1 MAKTMKTA
9 GETATTA
16 TNLDNLVEDVKIA
29 EELVSETIC
38 EYTSLDVWRD
48 VEGFEGRYEVSLWG
62 YIRFAD
68 RPDKRNVKCRQNGNY
83 LTASLYH
90 KGNTKSTYAK
100 VHMLVANAFVPN
112 PEGYTYVRHKNGK
125 LLDNRADNLE
135 WVETEPKKRKRRKS
149 KRTSKTVYVS
159 PILEVSDGDVL
170 DGDVLEGDVLEGDV
184 LECDVAEGYVPE
196 GESSEV
202 EVSDD
207 ALLKSGEADGEL
219 WKDVMGY
226 EGLYKISKS
235 GMLVSFWHKKPRF
248 IKAKSFSNRN
258 SGYLLEYQLRGRDR
272 KSRSRMAHMLVAEHF
287 VPNPMGYKHVM
298 HIDGN
303 PRNNNADN
311 LRWTERSVKHRVEK
325 SETYKKYAGKHNLMT
340 TQEVVQYYTDGTY
353 INTFKSIVEAAEKT
367 KCSYSSIKEVLDGK
381 ASSTGG
387 YVWKYSGNVYQTH
400 LNRTIVEEHISKV
413 SLPNW
418 IHKVDR
424 FFTFCNEAINK
435 VKNIVKSFFGNS
447 QYTSVL
453 TSKGI
458 N

>member
-1 MAKTMKTA
+1 MNTVLKTA
-9 GETATTA
+9 GETATKV
-16 TNLDNLVEDVKIA
+16 TNLDNLVENVKIA

-38 EYTSLDVWRD
+38 EDTSLDIWRD
-48 VEGFEGRYEVSLWG
+48 VEGFEGRYEISLGG
-62 YIRFAD
+62 YLRFAD
-68 RPDKRNVKCRQNGNY
+68 RADKRMVKCRQNGNY
-83 LTASLYH
+83 FTTLLYH
-90 KGNTKSTYAK
+90 KGNPESTYAK
-100 VHMLVANAFVPN
+100 IHMLVANAFVPN

-125 LLDNRADNLE
+125 LQDNRADNLE
-135 WVETEPKKRKRRKS
+135 WVETEPAKKRKRRS
-149 KRTSKTVYVS
+149 KRTSSKTAS
-159 PILEVSDGDVL
+159 ALPILEVSDGEVF
-170 DGDVLEGDVLEGDV
+170 EGDVLERDV

-196 GESSEV
+196 GGSSEV
-202 EVSDD
+202 EASDD

-235 GMLVSFWHKKPRF
+235 GRVVSFWRKKPRY
-248 IKAKSFSNRN
+248 IKAMTYSNKRA
-258 SGYLLEYQLRGRDR
+258 GYLLEYQLRGRDH
-272 KSRSRMAHMLVAEHF
+272 KNYYKMAHLLVAEHF
-287 VPNPMGYKHVM
+287 VPNPLGYKHVM

-325 SETYKKYAGKHNLMT
+325 SESYKKYAGKHNLMT

-353 INTFKSIVEAAEKT
+353 INTFKSITEAAEKT
-367 KCSYSSIKEVLDGK
+367 KCSYRSIKEVLDGK
-381 ASSTGG
+381 ESSTGG

-400 LNRTIVEEHISKV
+400 LNRTIVEKHISKV

-435 VKNIVKSFFGNS
+435 VKNIVKSFFDNS

-453 TSKGI
+453 TSKGV

>member
-1 MAKTMKTA
+1 MNDLQKTA
-9 GETATTA
+9 GKTATTV
-16 TNLDNLVEDVKIA
+16 TNLDNLVNDVKIA

-38 EYTSLDVWRD
+38 EGTSLDVWRD
-48 VEGFEGRYEVSLWG
+48 VEGYEGRYEVSLGG

-90 KGNTKSTYAK
+90 KGNTESTYAK
-100 VHMLVANAFVPN
+100 IHMLVANAFVPN

-159 PILEVSDGDVL
+159 PILEVSDGDVF
-170 DGDVLEGDVLEGDV
+170 EGDVLGS
-184 LECDVAEGYVPE
+184 DVAEGYVPE

-248 IKAKSFSNRN
+248 IKAKAYSRKY
-258 SGYLLEYQLRGRDR
+258 SGYLLQYQLVD
-272 KSRSRMAHMLVAEHF
+272 KDHKIHFKMANMLVAEHF
-287 VPNPMGYKHVM
+287 VPNPLGYKHVM

-311 LRWTERSVKHRVEK
+311 LRWTERSVKNCVRK
-325 SETYKKYAGKHNLMT
+325 SESYKEFEGKHNLMT
-340 TQEVVQYYTDGTY
+340 TQEVEQYYTDGTY
-353 INTFKSIVEAAEKT
+353 INTFKSIAEAAAKT
-367 KCSYSSIKEVLDGK
+367 KYSCSSIREVLNGK
-381 ASSTGG
+381 KSSIGG
-387 YVWKYSGNVYQTH
+387 YVWKYSGNLYQTQV
-400 LNRTIVEEHISKV
+400 NRTIVEEHISNV

-447 QYTSVL
+447 QYTRVL

>member
-1 MAKTMKTA
+1 MNSLKMTA
-9 GETATTA
+9 GKTATTV

-29 EELVSETIC
+29 EELVNETIC

-48 VEGFEGRYEVSLWG
+48 VEGFEGRYEVSLGG

-68 RPDKRNVKCRQNGNY
+68 RPDKRNVKCRQKGNY

-90 KGNTKSTYAK
+90 KGNTESTYAK
-100 VHMLVANAFVPN
+100 IHMLVANAFVPN

-135 WVETEPKKRKRRKS
+135 WVETEPAKKRKRKS

-159 PILEVSDGDVL
+159 PILEVSDG
-170 DGDVLEGDVLEGDV
+170 
-184 LECDVAEGYVPE
+184 YVPD

-202 EVSDD
+202 EASDD

-226 EGLYKISKS
+226 EGLYKVSKS
-235 GMLVSFWHKKPRF
+235 GMVISFWHKKPRF
-248 IKAKSFSNRN
+248 IKVRTFSNKN
-258 SGYLLEYQLRGRDR
+258 SGYLLEYQLVDKDGKRHF
-272 KSRSRMAHMLVAEHF
+272 RMAHILVAEHF
-287 VPNPMGYKHVM
+287 VTNPLGYKHVM

-311 LRWTERSVKHRVEK
+311 LRWTERSVKHRVKK
-325 SETYKKYAGKHNLMT
+325 SETYKMYAGKRNLMT

-353 INTFKSIVEAAEKT
+353 INTFKSIAEAAEKT
-367 KCSYSSIKEVLDGK
+367 KCSHSSIKEVLDGK
-381 ASSTGG
+381 LSSVGG

-400 LNRTIVEEHISKV
+400 LNRTIISKV

-418 IHKVDR
+418 IHRIDKFIT
-424 FFTFCNEAINK
+424 FFNETKNK
-435 VKNIVKSFFGNS
+435 VKNTVKSFFENF
-447 QYTSVL
+447 QYTSV
-453 TSKGI
+453 I
-458 N
+458 PR

>member
-1 MAKTMKTA
+1 MNSLKMTA
-9 GETATTA
+9 GKTATTV

-48 VEGFEGRYEVSLWG
+48 VEGFEGRYEVSLGG

-90 KGNTKSTYAK
+90 KGNTESTYAK
-100 VHMLVANAFVPN
+100 IHMLVANAFVPN

-135 WVETEPKKRKRRKS
+135 WVETEPVKKRKRKS
-149 KRTSKTVYVS
+149 KRTSSKTVS
-159 PILEVSDGDVL
+159 ALPILEVSDG
-170 DGDVLEGDVLEGDV
+170 
-184 LECDVAEGYVPE
+184 EGYVPD
-196 GESSEV
+196 GELSEV

-207 ALLKSGEADGEL
+207 ALLKSGRAVGEL

-235 GMLVSFWHKKPRF
+235 GRVVSFWHKKPRY
-248 IKAKSFSNRN
+248 IKAMTYSNKRA
-258 SGYLLEYQLRGRDR
+258 GYLLEYQLRGRDH
-272 KSRSRMAHMLVAEHF
+272 KNYYKMAHMLVAEHF
-287 VPNPMGYKHVM
+287 VPNPFGYKHVM

-303 PRNNNADN
+303 PKNNNADN
-311 LRWTERSVKHRVEK
+311 LRWTERSVKHRVKK
-325 SETYKKYAGKHNLMT
+325 SETYKMYAGKHNLMT

-353 INTFKSIVEAAEKT
+353 INTFQSIAEAAEKT
-367 KCSYSSIKEVLDGK
+367 KCSHSSIKEVLDGK
-381 ASSTGG
+381 LSSTGG

-413 SLPNW
+413 SLPHW
-418 IHKVDR
+418 IHRVDKIIT
-424 FFTFCNEAINK
+424 FFNETANK
-435 VKNIVKSFFGNS
+435 VKNVIKSFFGNF
-447 QYTSVL
+447 QYASVI

>member
-1 MAKTMKTA
+1 MIKLSKTA
-9 GETATTA
+9 GETATTV

-38 EYTSLDVWRD
+38 EDTSLDVWRD
-48 VEGFEGRYEVSLWG
+48 VEGFEGRYEVSLGG

-90 KGNTKSTYAK
+90 KGNTESTYAK
-100 VHMLVANAFVPN
+100 IHMLVANAFVPN

-135 WVETEPKKRKRRKS
+135 WVETEPAKKRKRKS

-159 PILEVSDGDVL
+159 PILEVSDG
-170 DGDVLEGDVLEGDV
+170 
-184 LECDVAEGYVPE
+184 YVPD

-202 EVSDD
+202 EASDD

-226 EGLYKISKS
+226 EGLYKVSKS
-235 GMLVSFWHKKPRF
+235 GMVISFWHKKPRF
-248 IKAKSFSNRN
+248 IKVRTFSNKN
-258 SGYLLEYQLRGRDR
+258 SGYLLEYQLVDKDGKRHF
-272 KSRSRMAHMLVAEHF
+272 RMAHILVAEHF
-287 VPNPMGYKHVM
+287 VPNPLGYKHVM

-311 LRWTERSVKHRVEK
+311 LRWTERSVKHRVKK
-325 SETYKKYAGKHNLMT
+325 SETYKMYAGKRNLMT

-353 INTFKSIVEAAEKT
+353 INTFKSIAEAAEKT
-367 KCSYSSIKEVLDGK
+367 KCSHSSIKEVLDGK
-381 ASSTGG
+381 LSSVGG

-400 LNRTIVEEHISKV
+400 LNRTIISKV

-418 IHKVDR
+418 IHRIDKFIT
-424 FFTFCNEAINK
+424 FFNETKNK
-435 VKNIVKSFFGNS
+435 VKNTVKSFFENF
-447 QYTSVL
+447 QYTSV
-453 TSKGI
+453 I
-458 N
+458 PR